1 MQSLSFK
8 SVSETK
14 KNSIIPL
21 TQLEKL
27 QKNCKYHIKPI
38 NVTNFLLLLLLLL
51 TSNLTEGTQA
61 SLDKLDMD

>member
-27 QKNCKYHIKPI
+27 KKNCEYHIKPI
-38 NVTNFLLLLLLLL
+38 NVTNFLLLLLLL

>member
-27 QKNCKYHIKPI
+27 KKNCKYHIKPI
-38 NVTNFLLLLLLLL
+38 NVTNFLLLLLLL

-61 SLDKLDMD
+61 SIDKLDMD